1 MGIAPVL
8 VERIYE
14 TIVEINRQ
22 GTTILL
28 VEQNANFALGES
40 HKRGYVL
47 ETGCDR
53 AQRRRPSRF
62 ADNPEVQK
70 AYLGA

>member
-14 TIVEINRQ
+14 TIEEINRQ

-28 VEQNANFALGES
+28 VEQNANFALGVS
-40 HKRGYVL
+40 KRGYVL
-47 ETGCDR
+47 ETGKVALSDDSAALR
-53 AQRRRPSRF
+53 DHP
-62 ADNPEVQK
+62 DMQK
-70 AYLGA
+70 AYLGG